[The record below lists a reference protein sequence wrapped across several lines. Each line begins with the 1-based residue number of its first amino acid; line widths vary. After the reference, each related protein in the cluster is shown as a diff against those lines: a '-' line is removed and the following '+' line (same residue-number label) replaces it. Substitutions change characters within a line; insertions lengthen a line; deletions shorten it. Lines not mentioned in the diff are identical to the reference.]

1 MDFALSEEQRLL
13 RDSAAR
19 FVRENYPF
27 EKRRALA
34 ASEEGFSRAH
44 WRQMAE
50 LGWLALPFSEDDGGL
65 GGKAADVMGLMEA
78 FGRGLVLEPYLSS
91 ILLAGRAI
99 AALGDREQKAA
110 HLAPL
115 IAGERLAAL
124 AFAEPAS
131 RYDLGHIATLAVR
144 ESEGWRLDGRKS
156 VVLGGPAAD
165 LFVVTARIEGEGDLA
180 AFLLPADAAG
190 LLVRGYPTSDGGRAA
205 ELVLEAVHLDARAR
219 LSAGPVRP
227 ALETVIDGATA
238 AVCAEA
244 VGIMEAA
251 TAATREHL
259 LTRRQFGRPLAAFQV
274 LQHRLADMVIA
285 CEEMRSL
292 MIAASLAVDGADAA
306 ARASAVS
313 AAKAELGRRGTFVV
327 AQAVQLHG
335 GMGVSDELHVASW
348 FKRLHV
354 LAALFG
360 DRAHH
365 LRRYAACAA

>member
-13 RDSAAR
+13 RESAER
-19 FVRENYPF
+19 FVREQYPF
-27 EKRRALA
+27 ETRRALA

-65 GGKAADVMGLMEA
+65 GGTAVDVMQLMEA
-78 FGRGLVLEPYLSS
+78 FGRGLVLEPCLSS
-91 ILLAGRAI
+91 ILLAGRMI
-99 AALGDREQKAA
+99 AALGDDEQKAA
-110 HLAPL
+110 HLPAL

-124 AFAEPAS
+124 AFAEPQS
-131 RYDLGHIATLAVR
+131 RHDLACVATRAVR
-144 ESEGWRLDGRKS
+144 EGEGWRLDGHKS

-165 LFVVTARIEGEGDLA
+165 LFVVTARVDGEEDLA
-180 AFLLPADAAG
+180 AFLLPADAPG
-190 LLVRGYPTSDGGRAA
+190 LLLQGYPTSDGGRAA
-205 ELVLEAVHLDARAR
+205 DLLLEEVRLDARAR
-219 LSAGPVRP
+219 LGAAPVRP
-227 ALETVIDGATA
+227 ALEAVIDGATA
-238 AVCAEA
+238 AICAEA

-259 LTRRQFGRPLAAFQV
+259 LTRQQFGRPLAAFQV
-274 LQHRLADMVIA
+274 LQHRLADMVVA

-292 MIAASLAVDGADAA
+292 MIAANLAVDGADAA
-306 ARASAVS
+306 ERARAVS

-335 GMGVSDELHVASW
+335 GMGVSDELHIASF

-354 LAALFG
+354 LATLFG
-360 DRAHH
+360 DRDHH
-365 LRRYAACAA
+365 LRRYAARAA

>member
-13 RDSAAR
+13 RDSAER
-19 FVRENYPF
+19 FVRENYSF
-27 EKRRALA
+27 EARRALA
-34 ASEEGFSRAH
+34 AGAEGFSRAH

-50 LGWLALPFSEDDGGL
+50 LGWLALPFSERDGGL
-65 GGKAADVMGLMEA
+65 GGQASDIMGLMEA
-78 FGRGLVLEPYLSS
+78 FGRGLVLEPYLST
-91 ILLAGRAI
+91 ILLAGRTL
-99 AALGDREQKAA
+99 AALGDSEQKAE
-110 HLAPL
+110 HLPSL

-124 AFAEPAS
+124 AFAEPGS
-131 RYDLGHIATLAVR
+131 RHDLARVATLAVR
-144 ESEGWRLDGRKS
+144 EGEGWRLDGHKS

-165 LFVVTARIEGEGDLA
+165 LFVVTARIEGEADIA

-190 LLVRGYPTSDGGRAA
+190 LLVRGYPTCDGGRAA

-227 ALETVIDGATA
+227 ALEAVIDGATA

-274 LQHRLADMVIA
+274 LQHRLTDMVVA

-292 MIAASLAVDGADAA
+292 MIAANLAVDGGDAA
-306 ARASAVS
+306 ERAAAVS

-335 GMGVSDELHVASW
+335 GMGVSDELGIASC

-354 LAALFG
+354 LDALFG
-360 DRAHH
+360 DRDHH
-365 LRRYAACAA
+365 LRRYAARAA